1 MQHLSD
7 EFIKKVARSLQEE
20 EVDIYVL
27 TLYCRNSKDL
37 EYFAEQD
44 REKVKKIFNVLI
56 EDTQRHAELLK
67 LIVDLG
73 AK

>member
-7 EFIKKVARSLQEE
+7 EFIKKVAHSLQEE

>member
-7 EFIKKVARSLQEE
+7 EFIKKIARSLQEE
-20 EVDIYVL
+20 EVDVYVL

-37 EYFAEQD
+37 EYFD
-44 REKVKKIFNVLI
+44 LKSRERVKQIFNVLI
-56 EDTQRHAELLK
+56 EDTQRHAELLA